1 MGRLQR
7 CDPNEHSAER
17 LFPLMINHLYMGSS
31 EKSGEEIGEAV
42 IASIEEYLDRMSSQS
57 VRTRMKDALR
67 NFLEGYLLAISW
79 EFTGDAGQEA
89 LNEAQAYCASHWSE
103 IAPA

>member
-1 MGRLQR
+1 
-7 CDPNEHSAER
+7 
-17 LFPLMINHLYMGSS
+17 
-31 EKSGEEIGEAV
+31 
-42 IASIEEYLDRMSSQS
+42 MSSQS